1 MSVSALQ
8 GCQTIAEAFPGLREA
23 VAWEL
28 MLAVLAVA
36 QDATQEVRC
45 LSCLPPSTCSH
56 PASQRASCVEHRCS
70 ITILA
75 RNLQNFTT
83 SGSRLSVCAV

>member
-1 MSVSALQ
+1 MSHTTASRVALQ
-8 GCQTIAEAFPGLREA
+8 PPCAVPLAKSGAALQVCQTIAEAFPGLREA

-45 LSCLPPSTCSH
+45 LICLPLRA
-56 PASQRASCVEHRCS
+56 AS
-70 ITILA
+70 
-75 RNLQNFTT
+75 
-83 SGSRLSVCAV
+83 